1 MCSRVR
7 IPTSRPD
14 FKHDHLRAVPMDQ
27 VQKRLDEIKQ
37 KQLQMQESIQAARA
51 RASTKDKS
59 HLITALIGIAAGITI
74 AVIAWLAYALLT
86 TKDIDIRTW
95 DIRTAIL
102 GKLNSKTDEQIEQL
116 NDRVELL
123 SESISRLEMR
133 FDQFME
139 SASTSDDVT
148 DKESSNQVDTPE
160 DYSDST
166 VEPDTS
172 DITNLHSDKED
183 AFDPTH
189 MVKTRLNLRPSTSL
203 DEAPIALLEV
213 GTMVKYIDEEDGW
226 YYVDTALHGKGWCA
240 SEYLSPLQKIQ

>member
-1 MCSRVR
+1 
-7 IPTSRPD
+7 
-14 FKHDHLRAVPMDQ
+14 MDQ

-160 DYSDST
+160 DHPDST
-166 VEPDTS
+166 IEPDTS
-172 DITNLHSDKED
+172 GITNSQQE
-183 AFDPTH
+183 AEIEFVPTH
-189 MVKTRLNLRPSTSL
+189 TVKTRLNLRPSTSR
-203 DEAPIALLEV
+203 DEAPIALLEA
-213 GTMVKYIDEEDGW
+213 GTKVRYIDKEDGW
-226 YYVDTALHGKGWCA
+226 YYVDTALLGKGWCA
-240 SEYLSPLQKIQ
+240 SEYLSPLQESQ

>member
-1 MCSRVR
+1 
-7 IPTSRPD
+7 
-14 FKHDHLRAVPMDQ
+14 MDQ

-37 KQLQMQESIQAARA
+37 NQLQMQESIQAARA

-59 HLITALIGIAAGITI
+59 HLNTALIGIAAGITI

-160 DYSDST
+160 DHPDST
-166 VEPDTS
+166 IEPDTS
-172 DITNLHSDKED
+172 GITNSQQE
-183 AFDPTH
+183 AEIEFVPTH
-189 MVKTRLNLRPSTSL
+189 TCLLYTSPSPR
-203 DEAPIALLEV
+203 D
-213 GTMVKYIDEEDGW
+213 
-226 YYVDTALHGKGWCA
+226 
-240 SEYLSPLQKIQ
+240 